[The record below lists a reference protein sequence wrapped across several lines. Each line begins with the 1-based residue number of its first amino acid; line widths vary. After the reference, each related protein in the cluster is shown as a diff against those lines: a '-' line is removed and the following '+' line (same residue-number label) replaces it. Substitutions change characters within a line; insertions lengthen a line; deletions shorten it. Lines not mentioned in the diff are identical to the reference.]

1 MLSRL
6 CGVVVAGMLLV
17 GCQNPSSGSGPRAE
31 PAPGLN
37 TVVVEQG
44 QNGETVT
51 LKLGQTLLIRLPEEP
66 ARGMAWQMEQMPEAS
81 VLTPDGTRL
90 VHSRQQL
97 KDSSLLAYQELRFQ
111 AQTAGTTTLSLAYD
125 NPQQGSDSITR
136 RFTLQVNV
144 EGASR

>member
-6 CGVVVAGMLLV
+6 CGAVIVGVLLA
-17 GCQNPSSGSGPRAE
+17 GCQSPSSGSGPRAE
-31 PAPGLN
+31 PAPGPN

-51 LKLGQTLLIRLPEEP
+51 LKPGQTLLVRLPEEP
-66 ARGMAWQMEQMPEAS
+66 ARGMAWEMEQMPAAS
-81 VLTPDGTRL
+81 ILTPDGTRV
-90 VHSRQQL
+90 VHSGQQL

-136 RFTLQVNV
+136 RFTLKVSV
-144 EGASR
+144 E